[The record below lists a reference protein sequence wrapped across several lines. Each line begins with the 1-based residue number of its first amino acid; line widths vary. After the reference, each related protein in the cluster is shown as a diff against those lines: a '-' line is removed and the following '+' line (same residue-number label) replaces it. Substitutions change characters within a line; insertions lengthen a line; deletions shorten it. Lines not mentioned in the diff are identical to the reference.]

1 MTTDDKRRDAPRAVG
16 QTWDPDG
23 YARNARFVSELGMPV
38 VELLAPRPGERVLD
52 LGCGDGALSRTLVEM
67 GCEVVGVDSSEPQAD
82 AARRAGID
90 ARVHDARRLP
100 FDSEF
105 DAVFSNAV
113 LHWVHPHEAVIAS
126 VVRVLVPGGRFVG
139 EFGGSGCVACIVAAL
154 EAELTRRGID
164 PGPVNPWY
172 FPDAGEYRRLL
183 EIHGFVVDFIKLIP
197 RPTPLPGDVSG
208 WLETFAGC
216 FANAVP
222 EPERASFIADVRAR
236 LEPQLCDED
245 GRWTA
250 DYIRLRFAA
259 RLV

>member
-1 MTTDDKRRDAPRAVG
+1 MTQQSWNPER
-16 QTWDPDG
+16 
-23 YARNARFVSELGMPV
+23 YARNARFVSELGRPV
-38 VELLAPRPGERVLD
+38 VELLAPQVGERILD
-52 LGCGDGALSRTLVEM
+52 LGCGDGALTEVLVDC
-67 GCEVVGVDSSEPQAD
+67 GCRVVGIDSSADQVAAARARGLDVHVAD
-82 AARRAGID
+82 AQT
-90 ARVHDARRLP
+90 LS
-100 FDSEF
+100 FQNEF

-113 LHWVHPHEAVIAS
+113 LHWVHPPEAVIAS
-126 VVRVLVPGGRFVG
+126 VVRALVPGGRFVG